1 VSQVSI
7 SAIIAYAC
15 RSTVRDTVMS
25 EDKERVLRMA
35 LKAVLVAAQE
45 CCVDIDELTE
55 LAVQSMYGE
64 QLYNPADVA
73 EATGVIEVAADAL
86 PILQ

>member
-1 VSQVSI
+1 MGY
-7 SAIIAYAC
+7 AY
-15 RSTVRDTVMS
+15 RSTGRDTVMS
-25 EDKERVLRMA
+25 EDRERVLRIA

-55 LAVQSMYGE
+55 LAIQSMYGE

-73 EATGVIEVAADAL
+73 EATVAIEAAADAL
-86 PILQ
+86 PAIH

>member
-1 VSQVSI
+1 
-7 SAIIAYAC
+7 
-15 RSTVRDTVMS
+15 MS
-25 EDKERVLRMA
+25 EDRERVLRMA

-55 LAVQSMYGE
+55 LAIQSMYGE

-73 EATGVIEVAADAL
+73 EATVAIEVAADAL
-86 PILQ
+86 PAIH

>member
-1 VSQVSI
+1 M
-7 SAIIAYAC
+7 
-15 RSTVRDTVMS
+15 MS

-55 LAVQSMYGE
+55 LAIQSMLGE
-64 QLYNPADVA
+64 QFYDAGDVG
-73 EATGVIEVAADAL
+73 EASSAIESAVDAL
-86 PILQ
+86 PVIH

>member
-1 VSQVSI
+1 MVVEIPLLYQHKRTQV
-7 SAIIAYAC
+7 
-15 RSTVRDTVMS
+15 MN
-25 EDKERVLRMA
+25 EDRERVVRMA

-64 QLYNPADVA
+64 QFYNPADVA
-73 EATGVIEVAADAL
+73 EATGIIEAAADAL
-86 PILQ
+86 PVVH